1 MSNRFKGSMLLAL
14 LALLACT
21 GAHAASDCDLGQR
34 YLQLAKDRMAAFA
47 QDEALDFLRQS
58 STACPSYEA
67 YQQFGELA
75 AQSAEREQQTEAVN
89 AFVQAHSLATTDE
102 NRARSLYQYARLLS
116 LQNDPQN
123 AYPLIKQAQQ
133 LKRGDG
139 DIDALAN
146 RLDEQIRNPKAEQL
160 VRGLRDS
167 LYQPLKVAALSSGS
181 GPGRTQQRSAAAV
194 TSSKPSVNIQ
204 INFVED
210 STEVDAQTRP
220 NVAILARALA
230 DPSLAG
236 GRFMFV
242 GHADVRGTDEH
253 NMELSRRRSQAL
265 SQAIVELEPGLAGR
279 IDTTGRGEAEPLDP
293 SATEN
298 AYRANRRLQV
308 LLE

>member
-1 MSNRFKGSMLLAL
+1 MSNRLLGSMMV
-14 LALLACT
+14 ALLACT
-21 GAHAASDCDLGQR
+21 GAQAASDCQLGQR

-67 YQQFGELA
+67 FQQLGEVA

-89 AFVQAHSLATTDE
+89 AFVQAHSLATTDQS
-102 NRARSLYQYARLLS
+102 RARSLYQYARLLS

-133 LKRGDG
+133 LERGDA
-139 DIDALAN
+139 DIDALAT
-146 RLDEQIRNPKAEQL
+146 RLEAQIRNPKTDQI

-167 LYQPLKVAALSSGS
+167 LYQPLKVAAVSTGAAK
-181 GPGRTQQRSAAAV
+181 TQRPAASRV
-194 TSSKPSVNIQ
+194 SNNKPSVNIQ

-210 STEVDAQTRP
+210 SIEVDAQTRP

-230 DPSLAG
+230 DPSLSG

-253 NMELSRRRSQAL
+253 NLELSKRRSQAL
-265 SQAIVELEPGLAGR
+265 SQAIVAIEPALAGR
-279 IDTTGRGEAEPLDP
+279 IDADGRGEAEPLD
-293 SATEN
+293 STLSEN
-298 AYRANRRLQV
+298 AHRANRRLQV

>member
-1 MSNRFKGSMLLAL
+1 MGNRFVGSVMVAW
-14 LALLACT
+14 LACS
-21 GAHAASDCDLGQR
+21 GAQAASDCQLGER
-34 YLQLAKDRMAAFA
+34 YLALAKDRMAAFA

-67 YQQFGELA
+67 YQQLGELA
-75 AQSAEREQQTEAVN
+75 AQSTEREQQSEAVN
-89 AFVQAHSLATTDE
+89 AFVQAHSLATNDE
-102 NRARSLYQYARLLS
+102 SRARSLYQYARLLS

-133 LKRGDG
+133 LKRDDG
-139 DIDALAN
+139 EIEALAT
-146 RLDEQIRNPKAEQL
+146 RLEEQIRNPKTDQI

-167 LYQPLKVAALSSGS
+167 LYQPLRVAAVSSSAGS
-181 GPGRTQQRSAAAV
+181 AQPAARRV
-194 TSSKPSVNIQ
+194 VSDKPSVNIQ
-204 INFVED
+204 INFIED

-230 DPSLAG
+230 DPALAG

-253 NMELSRRRSQAL
+253 NMELSKRRSQAL
-265 SQAIVELEPGLAGR
+265 SESMMALEPTLKGR
-279 IDTTGRGEAEPLDP
+279 IDAVGRGESEPLDG
-293 SATEN
+293 SLSEN
-298 AYRANRRLQV
+298 AHRANRRLQV

>member
-1 MSNRFKGSMLLAL
+1 MSNRFKGSMMLAL
-14 LALLACT
+14 LVGT

-58 STACPSYEA
+58 SSACPSYEA

-75 AQSAEREQQTEAVN
+75 AQSTEREQQTEAVN

-133 LKRGDG
+133 LKRGDA

-146 RLDEQIRNPKAEQL
+146 RLDEQIRNPKADQL

-181 GPGRTQQRSAAAV
+181 GPGKTQQRPVSV
-194 TSSKPSVNIQ
+194 TASKPSVNIQ
-204 INFVED
+204 INFIED

-253 NMELSRRRSQAL
+253 NLELSKRRSQAL
-265 SQAIVELEPGLAGR
+265 SQAIVALEPGLAGR

-293 SATEN
+293 SPTES

>member
-1 MSNRFKGSMLLAL
+1 MGSMMV
-14 LALLACT
+14 ALLACT
-21 GAHAASDCDLGQR
+21 GAQAASDCQLGQR

-58 STACPSYEA
+58 STACPSYEVF
-67 YQQFGELA
+67 QQLGELA
-75 AQSAEREQQTEAVN
+75 AQSAEREQQSEAVN
-89 AFVQAHSLATTDE
+89 AFVQAHSLATNDE
-102 NRARSLYQYARLLS
+102 SRARSLYQYARLLS

-133 LKRGDG
+133 LKRDDG
-139 DIDALAN
+139 EIEALAT
-146 RLDEQIRNPKAEQL
+146 RLEEQIRNPKTDQI

-167 LYQPLKVAALSSGS
+167 LYQPLRVAAVSS
-181 GPGRTQQRSAAAV
+181 SAVSAQPAARRV
-194 TSSKPSVNIQ
+194 VSDKPSVNIQ
-204 INFVED
+204 INFIEN

-230 DPSLAG
+230 DPALAG

-265 SQAIVELEPGLAGR
+265 SESMMALEPSLKGR
-279 IDTTGRGEAEPLDP
+279 IDAVGRGESEPLDG
-293 SATEN
+293 SLSEN
-298 AYRANRRLQV
+298 AHRANRRLQV

>member
-1 MSNRFKGSMLLAL
+1 MGNSWVGSMMV
-14 LALLACT
+14 ALLACT
-21 GAHAASDCDLGQR
+21 GAQAASDCQLGQR

-67 YQQFGELA
+67 YQQLGELA
-75 AQSAEREQQTEAVN
+75 AQSAEREQQSEAVN
-89 AFVQAHSLATTDE
+89 AFVQAHSLASNDE
-102 NRARSLYQYARLLS
+102 SRARSLYHYARLLS

-139 DIDALAN
+139 EIEALAGH
-146 RLDEQIRNPKAEQL
+146 LEEQIRNPKTDQI

-167 LYQPLKVAALSSGS
+167 LYQPLRVAAVSSGA
-181 GPGRTQQRSAAAV
+181 GNAQPTAARRV
-194 TSSKPSVNIQ
+194 GSSKPSVNIQ
-204 INFVED
+204 INFIED

-220 NVAILARALA
+220 NVAILARAMA
-230 DPSLAG
+230 DPALAG

-242 GHADVRGTDEH
+242 GHADVRGSDEH

-265 SQAIVELEPGLAGR
+265 SESIIALEPSLKGR
-279 IDTTGRGEAEPLDP
+279 IDVTGRGESEPLDANF
-293 SATEN
+293 SEN
-298 AYRANRRLQV
+298 AHRANRRLQV